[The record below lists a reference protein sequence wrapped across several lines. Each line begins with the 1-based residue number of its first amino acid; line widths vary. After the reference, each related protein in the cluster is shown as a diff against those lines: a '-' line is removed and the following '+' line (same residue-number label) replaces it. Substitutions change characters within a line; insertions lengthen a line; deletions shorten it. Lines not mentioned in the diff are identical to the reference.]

1 MSIDPN
7 DIKVDLTKFYKTA
20 PEDPATGE
28 PRVGDPNNVKV
39 DLTKFY
45 KTSKAT
51 PEDPATGEPQD
62 EKPIYY
68 RSRAKSVIMDDG
80 RSVEDAINDLEDN
93 LENHTHEASEIIT
106 DKDHQFVTEEEK
118 QNWTLGARYNNDEPI
133 YQEHGGIKLGT
144 TFVDKTVQEMF
155 DMILY
160 PHLAPTISCQVTQP
174 SNGGVFETGTTVN
187 VTKIRVTANSKSN
200 KLKSITIM
208 NGSTQVLSKTSG
220 LGKGGTFDFSTAV
233 AVKSNTTFTG
243 KVVDDIDDT
252 ASANTG
258 TFTFVY
264 PIYHGSYDGDSAP
277 TETEIKA
284 MTKHVETKGTKS
296 YQFNLT
302 NTRACFAYPK
312 AYGALNAIYDQN
324 NFNVTNTFTRYEA
337 NLVCAD
343 GKTVVYYVYTNNRS
357 TVSNFTNKFQW

>member
-1 MSIDPN
+1 MSNDPK
-7 DIKVDLTKFYKTA
+7 DAKVDLTK
-20 PEDPATGE
+20 
-28 PRVGDPNNVKV
+28 
-39 DLTKFY
+39 LY
-45 KTSKAT
+45 KTSRAT

-93 LENHTHEASEIIT
+93 LENHTHDAADIIT
-106 DKDHQFVTEEEK
+106 DEDHQFVTEEEK
-118 QNWTLGARYNNDEPI
+118 NNWTLGSRYNNDEPI
-133 YQEHGGIKLGT
+133 YQEHGGIKVGT
-144 TFVDKTVQEMF
+144 TFVDKTMQEMF

-160 PHLAPTISCQVTQP
+160 PHLSPTISCQVITP

-200 KLKSITIM
+200 KLKSISVM
-208 NGSTQVLSKTSG
+208 NGSTEVVSKTSN
-220 LGKGGTFDFSTAV
+220 LGKGGTFDFTV
-233 AVKSNTTFTG
+233 AVNLTSNTTFTG

-252 ASANTG
+252 VSANTG

-264 PIYHGSYDGDSAP
+264 PIYHGSFDGDIAP
-277 TETEIKA
+277 TEEQIKA

-296 YQFNLT
+296 YQFTLT

-312 AYGALNAIYDQN
+312 AYGALRTIYDQN
-324 NFNVTNTFTRYEA
+324 NFNVTSTFTRYEV

-343 GKTVVYYVYTNNRS
+343 GKTVVYYAYINNRS
-357 TVSNFTNKFQW
+357 TVTNFTNKFQW